1 MQISTDVYS
10 LKLLR
15 DGMNVT
21 EILRDSSLTYIEKL
35 KNYNLVYIDKRDK
48 VYLTD
53 KGELAK
59 KIGLEKYI
67 ELEKLEKELIKNPM
81 KENIWNKWLFLII
94 CCLQLILTS
103 VLIYII
109 FVL

>member
-10 LKLLR
+10 LRLLR
-15 DGMNVT
+15 DGMKVT

-35 KNYNLVYIDKRDK
+35 KNYNLVYIDQADR

-59 KIGLEKYI
+59 KMGLEKFL
-67 ELEKLEKELIKNPM
+67 ELEKLEKELTKNPM
-81 KENIWNKWLFLII
+81 KETFWNKWLFLLT
-94 CCLQLILTS
+94 CCLQLILTA

-109 FVL
+109 VVL